1 MQNFKEKNA
10 EKWLLGFSH
19 LLSTALE
26 SMNSKTKAK
35 NAVQNE
41 ESHNRKDKLKMDC
54 VKADGSILVNK

>member
-26 SMNSKTKAK
+26 SMIQRQKAK

-41 ESHNRKDKLKMDC
+41 EIHNRKDKLKMDC
-54 VKADGSILVNK
+54 QADGGILVNK